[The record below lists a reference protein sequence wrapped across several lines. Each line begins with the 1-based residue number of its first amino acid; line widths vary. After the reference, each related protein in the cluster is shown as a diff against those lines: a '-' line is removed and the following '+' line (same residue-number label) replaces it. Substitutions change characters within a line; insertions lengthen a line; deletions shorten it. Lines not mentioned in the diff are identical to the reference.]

1 MASRYRDAIAPA
13 YLFLCLILGGSAQG
27 IWQNMVLQLLGI
39 AIITRAAWH
48 RDGQKIAAPVR
59 QLFVIGLLAIG
70 WVAIQMV
77 PLPPSLWTHLGG
89 RGLIVDGYRVLGVNL
104 PWLPVSVMPYRSLDS
119 LLGLIPPVAMLV
131 AIVSLRAY
139 RAAWLTAALLVGAI
153 GGVLLGAL
161 QVSGSGNIANSP
173 WYLYPETSYGLA
185 TGFFANANHMATL
198 LVCSLPFLA
207 AVLASR
213 RERLGQRNATLILA
227 GIAAA
232 ILVLAGIALNR
243 SLAVYALTPPVLA
256 ASALILLPQRSSW
269 RRWSAVAVA
278 VLVSAAVAGL
288 ATTPVRTGQIG
299 NDAQSSVQNR
309 GEMLAT
315 SGRAIRDFL
324 PWGSGLGSFRSV
336 YQLYEDPMRVT
347 DTYVPHAHNDYVELA
362 LETGVPGI
370 LLMMAFFAWW
380 VRAAL
385 LAWRDANGG
394 AYARAASIASGA
406 ILLHSVVDFPLRTA
420 AISALLAMCLAMLI
434 ERPRGAAR
442 PRSDWRPARHVVI
455 A

>member
-27 IWQNMVLQLLGI
+27 IWQNMVLQLLGL
-39 AIITRAAWH
+39 AIIAWAASH
-48 RDGQKIAAPVR
+48 RDGQKLAAPVG

-70 WVAIQMV
+70 WVAIQAV

-89 RGLIVDGYRVLGVNL
+89 RGLIVEGYRVLGVDL
-104 PWLPVSVMPYRSLDS
+104 PWLPLSVTPYRSLDS
-119 LLGLIPPVAMLV
+119 LFGLIPPLAMLV

-139 RAAWLTAALLVGAI
+139 RATWLIAALLVGAI
-153 GGVLLGAL
+153 GSVVIGAL

-173 WYLYPETSYGLA
+173 WYLYPEASYGLA
-185 TGFFANANHMATL
+185 TGFFANANHMASL
-198 LVCSLPFLA
+198 LVCTLPFLA
-207 AVLASR
+207 ALLASG
-213 RERLGQRNATLILA
+213 RELGQRNTGLILVA
-227 GIAAA
+227 TAAA
-232 ILVLAGIALNR
+232 VLLLLGISLIR

-256 ASALILLPQRSSW
+256 ASALLLPQSSSW
-269 RRWSAVAVA
+269 RRRPAIPVALLVVAVA
-278 VLVSAAVAGL
+278 AGL
-288 ATTPVRTGQIG
+288 ATTSVRTGQLG
-299 NDAQSSVQNR
+299 SDAQSSVQNR

-315 SGRAIRDFL
+315 TGRAIRDFL

-336 YQLYEDPMRVT
+336 YQVYEDPSLVT

-362 LETGVPGI
+362 LEAGLPGI
-370 LLMMAFFAWW
+370 LLMISFLAWW
-380 VRAAL
+380 ARAAL
-385 LAWRDANGG
+385 LAWRNPDAG

-420 AISALLAMCLAMLI
+420 AIGTLLAMCVAMLV
-434 ERPRGAAR
+434 ERPRAAVR
-442 PRSDWRPARHVVI
+442 PQSDWRPARHVVI